1 MVSGFRRSALAC
13 YIPSQMKT
21 FAGRV
26 AVITGAASGLG
37 RALAGAFGAQGARLV
52 LADVD
57 EAALARAA
65 GELRAL
71 GVAVAAQPTDVSQ
84 GESVERLA
92 RAALDAFGAVHV
104 VCNNAG
110 VAPLGVVWQAT
121 EADWRWALGVNLWG
135 VIHGVRV
142 FTPILLRQGDEGHI
156 VNTASVAGLIAPP
169 GMGVYNVTKHAV
181 VALSETL
188 HHDLAARQAKVRC
201 SVVCP
206 AFFASGIADSERSRP
221 AALASDRTKSDED
234 RALEA
239 MLHKATRSGRLSAE
253 DIAAQVLDAIRDE
266 RFYVLTHPKI
276 NGAIERRMRDLL
288 DGREPSSPV

>member
-1 MVSGFRRSALAC
+1 
-13 YIPSQMKT
+13 MKT
-21 FAGRV
+21 LAGRV
-26 AVITGAASGLG
+26 AVITGGASGLG
-37 RALAGAFGAQGARLV
+37 RALAGAFGAQGMKLV

-57 EAALARAA
+57 EEALARTAD
-65 GELRAL
+65 ELRAR
-71 GVAVAAQPTDVSQ
+71 GNAVVAQPTDVAD
-84 GESVERLA
+84 GAAVERLA
-92 RAALDAFGAVHV
+92 RATLEAFGAVHV

-110 VAPLGVVWQAT
+110 VAPLGVVWEAT
-121 EADWRWALGVNLWG
+121 ESDWRWALGVNLWG

-156 VNTASVAGLIAPP
+156 VNTASVAGFIAPP

-188 HHDLAARQAKVRC
+188 HHDLAARGASVRC

-206 AFFASGIADSERSRP
+206 AFFASGIHDSERARP
-221 AALASDRTKSDED
+221 AALASGRAKTDED

-239 MLHKATRSGRLSAE
+239 MLRKATQSGRLSAD
-253 DIAAQVLDAIRDE
+253 DIAARVLDAVRDE

-276 NGAIERRMRDLL
+276 NGAIERRMRDIL
-288 DGREPSSPV
+288 DGRTPSSPV

>member
-1 MVSGFRRSALAC
+1 MRNL
-13 YIPSQMKT
+13 
-21 FAGRV
+21 AGRV

-37 RALAGAFGAQGARLV
+37 HALAGAFGAQGMKLV
-52 LADVD
+52 LADID
-57 EAALARAA
+57 AAALARTAD
-65 GELRAL
+65 ELRAR
-71 GVAVAAQPTDVSQ
+71 GVPVAAQPTDVSQ

-110 VAPLGVVWQAT
+110 VAPLGVVWEAT
-121 EADWRWALGVNLWG
+121 ESDWRWALGVNLWG
-135 VIHGVRV
+135 VVHGVRV
-142 FTPILLRQGDEGHI
+142 FTPILLAQDDEGHI

-188 HHDLAARQAKVRC
+188 HHDLAARGAKVRC

-206 AFFASGIADSERSRP
+206 AFFASGIHDSERARP
-221 AALASDRTKSDED
+221 AALASGRAKTEED

-239 MLHKATRSGRLSAE
+239 MLHKATQSGRLSAE
-253 DIAAQVLDAIRDE
+253 DIAARVLDAVRDE

-276 NGAIERRMRDLL
+276 NAAIERRMRDIL
-288 DGREPSSPV
+288 DGRAPSSPV

>member
-1 MVSGFRRSALAC
+1 
-13 YIPSQMKT
+13 MKT

-37 RALAGAFGAQGARLV
+37 RALAGTFGANGMKLV

-57 EAALARAA
+57 EAALARTAA
-65 GELRAL
+65 ELR
-71 GVAVAAQPTDVSQ
+71 GRGIAVATQPTDVSQ

-92 RAALDAFGAVHV
+92 RAALEAFGAVHV

-110 VAPLGVVWQAT
+110 VAPLGAVW
-121 EADWRWALGVNLWG
+121 EAAESDWRWALGVNLWG

-142 FTPILLRQGDEGHI
+142 FTPILLEQGDEGHI
-156 VNTASVAGLIAPP
+156 VNTASVAGFIAPP

-188 HHDLAARQAKVRC
+188 HHDLAARGAKLRC

-221 AALASDRTKSDED
+221 AALAADRAKSDEV
-234 RALEA
+234 RALAA
-239 MLHKATRSGRLSAE
+239 MLRKATQSGRLSAE
-253 DIAAQVLDAIRDE
+253 DIAAQVLDAVREE

-276 NGAIERRMRDLL
+276 NGAIERRMREIL
-288 DGREPSSPV
+288 DGRTPSSPV

>member
-1 MVSGFRRSALAC
+1 
-13 YIPSQMKT
+13 MKT
-21 FAGRV
+21 LAERV

-37 RALAGAFGAQGARLV
+37 RALASAFGAQGCKLV

-65 GELRAL
+65 GELRAQGFAL
-71 GVAVAAQPTDVSQ
+71 TTQVTDVS
-84 GESVERLA
+84 ESASVERLA
-92 RAALDAFGAVHV
+92 RAALEAFGAVHV

-110 VAPLGVVWQAT
+110 VAPLGVVWEAT
-121 EADWRWALGVNLWG
+121 ESDWRWALGVNLWG

-142 FTPILLRQGDEGHI
+142 FTPILLRQDDEGHI
-156 VNTASVAGLIAPP
+156 VNTASVAGFIVPP
-169 GMGVYNVTKHAV
+169 GMGVYNVSKHAV

-188 HHDLAARQAKVRC
+188 HHDLAARGAKVHC

-206 AFFASGIADSERSRP
+206 AFFASGIADSARTRP
-221 AALASDRTKSDED
+221 AALAADRAKTDED

-239 MLHKATRSGRLSAE
+239 MLHKATQSGRLSAE
-253 DIAAQVLDAIRDE
+253 DIAARVVDAVRDE

-276 NGAIERRMRDLL
+276 NGAIERRMRDIL
-288 DGREPSSPV
+288 DGRAPSSPM